1 MLMPS
6 KGNTEPIN
14 LTERK
19 KATDHC
25 KANDEQKRRLE
36 KQLAVHNC
44 QKAVNQTEEDAPM
57 LWLALKPIQAR
68 HMVVSLVMTGETSLI
83 LIFKAGSRGVS
94 LDPRMCRQDA

>member
-1 MLMPS
+1 
-6 KGNTEPIN
+6 
-14 LTERK
+14 
-19 KATDHC
+19 
-25 KANDEQKRRLE
+25 
-36 KQLAVHNC
+36 
-44 QKAVNQTEEDAPM
+44 M